1 MSTISLILFLAYK
14 LFLPVENR
22 PTVQSETS
30 WSKEELRSA
39 NTAGDAKYLSAEE
52 KDMIIYMNLVRMD
65 GEKFFNTYF
74 QDFVNRH
81 NTKMQQYSN
90 YNEIK
95 ISRTDKYYKSL
106 EKDLKGIKGLPPF
119 WPDEAMS
126 WVAKQHAKDMNNRN
140 YAAHNSL
147 NGKTVRDR
155 IGSMYPRKAC
165 GENLAFGYAGG
176 MDNICMLLLDKGVAN
191 LGHRKIILDTGYKF
205 NFVGVSIQSHK
216 GYKYCSVTDFVSLP
230 R

>member
-1 MSTISLILFLAYK
+1 MSTISLILFS
-14 LFLPVENR
+14 LFNWLSPLGSNA
-22 PTVQSETS
+22 TIQSETS

-39 NTAGDAKYLSAEE
+39 NTAGDAKYLTGEE

-90 YNEIK
+90 YNEVK

-106 EKDLKGIKGLPPF
+106 EKDLKDVKGLPPF

-126 WVAKQHAKDMNNRN
+126 WVAKQHAKDMNSRN
-140 YAAHNSL
+140 YAAHSSL
-147 NGKTVRDR
+147 DGKTVRDR

-176 MDNICMLLLDKGVAN
+176 LDNICMLLLDKGVAN
-191 LGHRKIILDTGYKF
+191 LGHRKVILDTSYKF
-205 NFVGVSIQSHK
+205 NFVGVSIQPHK